1 VHLLV
6 ADETATSQTSRVKNS
21 ATHGEKLVPCR
32 RNACNLSS
40 QRIVH
45 NVIPGV
51 VVVNSVVVG
60 CEVVTVVVASVVVII
75 SVVVVG
81 C

>member
-1 VHLLV
+1 MHLLV
-6 ADETATSQTSRVKNS
+6 ADETATSQTSRGKNS
-21 ATHGEKLVPCR
+21 ATHSVVPCR
-32 RNACNLSS
+32 RNVCNLSS
-40 QRIVH
+40 QRIMH
-45 NVIPGV
+45 DVIPGV